1 MCVCVSE
8 AGASLS
14 EAALKICW
22 KQCSWLFVVD
32 SCVPHFRALL
42 CFVLCFEVKYN
53 IPVTQS

>member
-1 MCVCVSE
+1 MCVSE

-53 IPVTQS
+53 LPVTQS